1 MEENKTRHLREV
13 RRIVLLT
20 VILICI
26 AAAIRNFS
34 YQIDIFRVEEPSLV
48 YFSYGDA
55 GDPVYGAELLLTD
68 EEAGKLVSMLKRYRF
83 RLARGWKGMIAAGYE
98 FRINPETT
106 FCIDEEISEDP
117 GIFEAEGS
125 YVTVFYEGD
134 VGGCRSVLAGSDTF
148 RLADEIYRNH
158 LNDL

>member
-1 MEENKTRHLREV
+1 
-13 RRIVLLT
+13 
-20 VILICI
+20 
-26 AAAIRNFS
+26 
-34 YQIDIFRVEEPSLV
+34 
-48 YFSYGDA
+48 
-55 GDPVYGAELLLTD
+55 
-68 EEAGKLVSMLKRYRF
+68 
-83 RLARGWKGMIAAGYE
+83 MIAAGYE

-106 FCIDEEISEDP
+106 FYIDEEISEDP

-148 RLADEIYRNH
+148 RLADGIYRNH